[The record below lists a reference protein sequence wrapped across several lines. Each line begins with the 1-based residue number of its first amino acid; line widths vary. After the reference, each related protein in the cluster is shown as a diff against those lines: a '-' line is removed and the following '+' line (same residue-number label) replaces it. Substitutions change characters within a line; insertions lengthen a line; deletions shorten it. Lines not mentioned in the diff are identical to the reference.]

1 MENYNIRELVDR
13 FLQAETT
20 LEEEERLYEFF
31 QKDTLPEDLIQYKEM
46 FMAYSV
52 LRYDKN
58 SSHKGEEVDQSAV
71 VSIENDGNS
80 DKSGKGK
87 KRIFSLYKKIGIG
100 IAASLLIGVL
110 GFSAYRHYE
119 VNRLEK
125 LYGGSYMIING
136 VRIDDLTKIEP
147 EIKEGINKAAAMEKL
162 CDLKAKQDDIE
173 SRMINSINDKK
184 EREYIQKLLCD

>member
-31 QKDTLPEDLIQYKEM
+31 QKDILPEDLMQYKEM

-71 VSIENDGNS
+71 VSIENDGKS

-87 KRIFSLYKKIGIG
+87 KRIFSLYKKICIG

-162 CDLKAKQDDIE
+162 CDLKAKEDDIE
-173 SRMINSINDKK
+173 SRMINSISDEK

>member
-1 MENYNIRELVDR
+1 MENYNIKELVDR

-31 QKDTLPEDLIQYKEM
+31 QKDTLPEDLMQYKEM

-58 SSHKGEEVDQSAV
+58 SLHKGEEVDQSAV

-87 KRIFSLYKKIGIG
+87 KRIFSLYKKICIG

-147 EIKEGINKAAAMEKL
+147 EIKEGINKAASMEKL
-162 CDLKAKQDDIE
+162 CDLKAKEDDIE
-173 SRMINSINDKK
+173 SRMINNISDEK

>member
-31 QKDTLPEDLIQYKEM
+31 QKDTLPEDLMQYKEM

-87 KRIFSLYKKIGIG
+87 KRIFSLYKKICIG

-162 CDLKAKQDDIE
+162 CDLKAKEDDIE
-173 SRMINSINDKK
+173 SRMINSISDEK

>member
-31 QKDTLPEDLIQYKEM
+31 QKDTLPEDLMQYKEM

-58 SSHKGEEVDQSAV
+58 SLHKGEEVDQSAV

-87 KRIFSLYKKIGIG
+87 KRIFSLYKKICIG

-173 SRMINSINDKK
+173 SRMINNISDEK

>member
-31 QKDTLPEDLIQYKEM
+31 QKDTLPEDLMQYKEM

-58 SSHKGEEVDQSAV
+58 SLHKGEEVDQSAV

-87 KRIFSLYKKIGIG
+87 KRIFSLYKKICIG

-162 CDLKAKQDDIE
+162 CDLKAKEDDIE
-173 SRMINSINDKK
+173 SRMINNISDEK

>member
-31 QKDTLPEDLIQYKEM
+31 QKDILPEDLMQYKEM

-80 DKSGKGK
+80 DKSGKVK

-162 CDLKAKQDDIE
+162 CDLKAKEDDIE
-173 SRMINSINDKK
+173 SRMINNISDEK

>member
-31 QKDTLPEDLIQYKEM
+31 QKDTLPEDLMQYKEM

-58 SSHKGEEVDQSAV
+58 SLHKGEDVDQSAV

-87 KRIFSLYKKIGIG
+87 KRIFSLYKKICIG

-173 SRMINSINDKK
+173 SRMINSISDKK

>member
-1 MENYNIRELVDR
+1 MIRYLVDR
-13 FLQAETT
+13 FSQAETT

-31 QKDTLPEDLIQYKEM
+31 QKDTLPEDLMQYKEM

-58 SSHKGEEVDQSAV
+58 SLHKGEEVDQSAV

-80 DKSGKGK
+80 DKSGKVK

-147 EIKEGINKAAAMEKL
+147 DIKEGINKAAAMEKL

-173 SRMINSINDKK
+173 SRMINSISDKK

>member
-31 QKDTLPEDLIQYKEM
+31 QKDTLPEDLMQYKEM

-58 SSHKGEEVDQSAV
+58 SLHKGEEVDQSAV

-87 KRIFSLYKKIGIG
+87 KRIFSLYKKICIG

-162 CDLKAKQDDIE
+162 CDLKAKEDDIE
-173 SRMINSINDKK
+173 SRMINSISDEK

>member
-31 QKDTLPEDLIQYKEM
+31 QKDILPEDLMQYKEM

-58 SSHKGEEVDQSAV
+58 SLHKGEEVDQSAV

-87 KRIFSLYKKIGIG
+87 KRIFSLYKKICIG

-162 CDLKAKQDDIE
+162 CDLKAKEDDIE
-173 SRMINSINDKK
+173 SRMINNISDEK

>member
-31 QKDTLPEDLIQYKEM
+31 QKDILPEDLMQYKEM

-52 LRYDKN
+52 LRYDKD

-80 DKSGKGK
+80 DKSGKVK

-173 SRMINSINDKK
+173 SRMINSISDKK

>member
-31 QKDTLPEDLIQYKEM
+31 QKDILPEDLMQYKEM

-52 LRYDKN
+52 LRYDKD

-80 DKSGKGK
+80 DKSGKVK

-162 CDLKAKQDDIE
+162 CDLKAKEDDIE
-173 SRMINSINDKK
+173 SRMINNISDEK

>member
-31 QKDTLPEDLIQYKEM
+31 QKDTLPEDLMQYKEM

-87 KRIFSLYKKIGIG
+87 KRIFSLYKKICIG

-173 SRMINSINDKK
+173 SRMINSISDKK